1 MTNDKSEMTN
11 PDTFLSISTNDR
23 PIPQPAT
30 ALLDVHS
37 LYQSL
42 RVEIGKAVFGQD
54 EVIEFSLAALLSSG
68 HVLLEGPPGVAKT
81 LLVKS
86 IAAAMSLPF
95 TRIQMTPD
103 LLPNDITG
111 STIYREDN
119 HQFEFQPGPVFT
131 HFLLAD
137 EINRASARTQSAL
150 LEAMQELA
158 VTYAGVTR
166 PLPEPFITFAT
177 QNPIEHEGT
186 YPLPLA
192 QLDRFMFKVQVGYPD
207 PEHEQRILREHHA
220 TGATGQPAQMGVQPV
235 VTAADILAAR
245 RVIRDTLVR
254 EEVIGYIQRLMQ
266 ATRQIEALA
275 VGGSPRCGLM
285 LLMGA
290 KSLARFA
297 GRDFV
302 TPDDVK
308 AAFLPALRH
317 RVVLSPSSELEGIA
331 ADEILGHILDVVEVP
346 R

>member
-1 MTNDKSEMTN
+1 MD
-11 PDTFLSISTNDR
+11 I
-23 PIPQPAT
+23 QA
-30 ALLDVHS
+30 
-37 LYQSL
+37 LYQTL
-42 RVEIGKAVFGQD
+42 QAEIGKAVFGQD

-81 LLVKS
+81 LLVKT
-86 IAAAMSLPF
+86 IAAALQLPY

-111 STIYREDN
+111 STIFREDT

-137 EINRASARTQSAL
+137 EVNRASARTQSAL
-150 LEAMQELA
+150 LEAMQELS
-158 VTYAGVTR
+158 VTYAGQTR
-166 PLPEPFITFAT
+166 SLPEPFITFAT
-177 QNPIEHEGT
+177 QNPIEQEGT

-192 QLDRFMFKVQVGYPD
+192 QLDRFMFKVLVDYPEPD
-207 PEHEQRILREHHA
+207 NEQRILRDHHA
-220 TGATGQPAQMGVQPV
+220 TGSQGQPAALGVQPV
-235 VTAADILAAR
+235 LSGDDILQAR
-245 RVIRDTLVR
+245 QVIRDTLVR
-254 EEVIGYIQRLMQ
+254 DEVIAYIQRLMQ
-266 ATRQIEALA
+266 ATRQIEALS
-275 VGGSPRCGLM
+275 VGGSPRSGLM

-317 RVVLSPSSELEGIA
+317 RVVLSPASELEGMSTDDVLA
-331 ADEILGHILDVVEVP
+331 HLLDAVEAP

>member
-1 MTNDKSEMTN
+1 MVLE
-11 PDTFLSISTNDR
+11 
-23 PIPQPAT
+23 
-30 ALLDVHS
+30 S

-42 RVEIGKAVFGQD
+42 KAEIGKAVFGQED
-54 EVIEFSLAALLSSG
+54 VIDFSLAALFSSG

-81 LLVKS
+81 LLVKT
-86 IAAAMSLPF
+86 IAAAIQLPY

-111 STIYREDN
+111 STIYREN
-119 HQFEFQPGPVFT
+119 CFEFQPGPVFT

-150 LEAMQELA
+150 LEAMQELS
-158 VTYAGVTR
+158 VTYAGETR
-166 PLPEPFITFAT
+166 TLPEPFITFAT
-177 QNPIEHEGT
+177 QNPIEQEGT

-192 QLDRFMFKVQVGYPD
+192 QLDRFMFKVQVTYPAAED
-207 PEHEQRILREHHA
+207 EQRILREHHA
-220 TGATGQPAQMGVQPV
+220 TGAGAKPSQMGVQPV
-235 VTAADILAAR
+235 VSGEDILRAR
-245 RVIRDTLVR
+245 QEIRETLVR
-254 EEVIGYIQRLMQ
+254 EEVIGYIQRLMH
-266 ATRQIEALA
+266 ATRSVDALA
-275 VGGSPRCGLM
+275 VGGSPRSGLM

-308 AAFLPALRH
+308 SAFKPALRH
-317 RVVLSPSSELEGIA
+317 RVVLSPASELEGTTT
-331 ADEILGHILDVVEVP
+331 DEVLGYILDAVEAP